1 MRNDS
6 VEQQVG
12 TYFDRAAVTFD
23 SFYDGKRSPAMQ
35 WVDRRFRA
43 DMFERFQ
50 RTFRALEPI
59 AGKRVLDVGCG
70 SGLYAI
76 EAASRG
82 AVEVLGIDV
91 APAMLD
97 LARKR
102 AEDNGVVDRCSFVTG
117 AFPDTKPDTAYDATI
132 VMGVMDYIA
141 EPLHFLQALRECT
154 AGTAVLSF
162 PSRHW
167 FRTPLRKARYRI
179 KRCPVWLYDRNHVE
193 QLVRDSG
200 FTSVLIRKIPGAG
213 MDIVVQA
220 S

>member
-1 MRNDS
+1 MPDERR
-6 VEQQVG
+6 E
-12 TYFDRAAVTFD
+12 
-23 SFYDGKRSPAMQ
+23 
-35 WVDRRFRA
+35 RFRDDGSPSSHA
-43 DMFERFQ
+43 RS
-50 RTFRALEPI
+50 
-59 AGKRVLDVGCG
+59 GDVN
-70 SGLYAI
+70 AV

-102 AEDNGVVDRCSFVTG
+102 AEDNDVVDRCSFLTG
-117 AFPDTKPDTAYDATI
+117 AFPHTKPDTAYDASI

-141 EPLHFLQALRECT
+141 DPLGFLRALREST

-167 FRTPLRKARYRI
+167 LRTPLRKVRYRI
-179 KRCPVWLYDRNHVE
+179 KRCPVWFYDGNQVDR
-193 QLVRDSG
+193 LLRDSG
-200 FTSVLIRKIPGAG
+200 FTSVQVDKIPGAG

-220 S
+220 A

>member
-1 MRNDS
+1 MGNDS

-35 WVDRRFRA
+35 WVDRRFRS

-50 RTFRALEPI
+50 RTFQALEPI

-70 SGLYAI
+70 SGLYAT
-76 EAASRG
+76 EAAARG
-82 AVEVLGIDV
+82 AAEVLGIDV

-97 LARKR
+97 LARQR
-102 AEDNGVVDRCSFVTG
+102 AVDNGVVDRCSFVTG
-117 AFPDTKPDTAYDATI
+117 AFPDTRPDTAYDASI

-141 EPLHFLQALRECT
+141 DPPEFLRALRECT
-154 AGTAVLSF
+154 TGTAVLSF

-167 FRTPLRKARYRI
+167 LRTPLRKVRYRI
-179 KRCPVWLYDRNHVE
+179 KRCPLWFYDVNEVDR
-193 QLVRDSG
+193 LLRDSG
-200 FTSVLIRKIPGAG
+200 FTSVAVDKIPGAG
-213 MDIVVQA
+213 MDIVVRA

>member
-1 MRNDS
+1 MRDDS

-12 TYFDRAAVTFD
+12 SYFDRAAVTFD
-23 SFYDGKRSPAMQ
+23 TFYDAKRSPAMQ

-50 RTFRALEPI
+50 RTFRAVEPI

-70 SGLYAI
+70 SGLYAV

-102 AEDNGVVDRCSFVTG
+102 AEVNGVVDRCSFVTG
-117 AFPDTKPDTAYDATI
+117 AFPDTKPDTAYDASI
-132 VMGVMDYIA
+132 VMGVMDYVPD
-141 EPLHFLQALRECT
+141 PLKFLRALRECT
-154 AGTAVLSF
+154 AGTAVISF

-167 FRTPLRKARYRI
+167 FRTPLRKIRYRI
-179 KRCPVWLYDRNHVE
+179 KRCPVWFYEGNQVDR
-193 QLVRDSG
+193 LLRDAG
-200 FTSVLIRKIPGAG
+200 FTSVLVDKIPGAG
-213 MDIVVQA
+213 MDLVARA

>member
-1 MRNDS
+1 MREDS

-23 SFYDGKRSPAMQ
+23 TFYDGKRSSAMQ
-35 WVDRRFRA
+35 WVDRRFRS

-70 SGLYAI
+70 SGLYAV

-82 AVEVLGIDV
+82 AVDVLGIDI

-97 LARKR
+97 LARER
-102 AEDNGVVDRCSFVTG
+102 AEASGVVDRCSFMTG
-117 AFPDTKPDTAYDATI
+117 AFPDTKPDTAYDASI

-141 EPLHFLQALRECT
+141 DPPRFLLVLRECT

-167 FRTPLRKARYRI
+167 FRTPLRKIRYRI
-179 KRCPVWLYDRNHVE
+179 KRCPVWFYEEDQVE
-193 QLVRDSG
+193 RLLRDAG
-200 FTSVLIRKIPGAG
+200 FSSVVVEKIPGAG
-213 MDIVVQA
+213 MDLVVRA

>member
-1 MRNDS
+1 MDDDS
-6 VEQQVG
+6 VERQVG

-23 SFYDGKRSPAMQ
+23 SFYDGKRSRAMQ
-35 WVDRRFRA
+35 WIDRRFRS

-50 RTFRALEPI
+50 RTFRAIEPV

-70 SGLYAI
+70 SGLYSI

-82 AVEVLGIDV
+82 AAEVLGIDV

-102 AEDNGVVDRCSFVTG
+102 AEENGVVGRCSFVAG
-117 AFPDTKPDTAYDATI
+117 SFPDTRPETVYDASI
-132 VMGVMDYIA
+132 VMGVMDYVGD
-141 EPLHFLQALRECT
+141 PYGFLRALRECT
-154 AGTAVLSF
+154 AGAAVVSF

-167 FRTPLRKARYRI
+167 LRTPVRKVRYRI
-179 KRCPVWLYDRNHVE
+179 KRCPLWFYDEKQVDH
-193 QLVRDSG
+193 LLRDAG
-200 FTSVLIRKIPGAG
+200 FTSVLVDKIPGAG
-213 MDIVVQA
+213 MDIVARA